1 MEKEYIIPKTETVHL
16 DIKDS
21 VMDEITIPIGSGT
34 TSRQG
39 AKSNNGFFDDTD
51 YDDENQED
59 ASDNSW
65 GNPSVDLWK

>member
-16 DIKDS
+16 DIK
-21 VMDEITIPIGSGT
+21 GSIMEVLPTNSGHT
-34 TSRQG
+34 GREG
-39 AKSNNGFFDDTD
+39 AKGNNGFFDDTD

>member
-1 MEKEYIIPKTETVHL
+1 
-16 DIKDS
+16 
-21 VMDEITIPIGSGT
+21 MDEITIPIGSGT
-34 TSRQG
+34 TGREG
-39 AKSNNGFFDDTD
+39 AKGNNGFFDDTD

>member
-34 TSRQG
+34 HR
-39 AKSNNGFFDDTD
+39 
-51 YDDENQED
+51 
-59 ASDNSW
+59 
-65 GNPSVDLWK
+65 PSGSKGQQRLL

>member
-1 MEKEYIIPKTETVHL
+1 MKSQYL
-16 DIKDS
+16 S
-21 VMDEITIPIGSGT
+21 VAGHTG
-34 TSRQG
+34 RQG
-39 AKSNNGFFDDTD
+39 AKGNNGFFDDTD